1 MILESDIGIDI
12 NGLMYVLFKQGINL
26 PSEESFVIDIKNDTI
41 LYFYQGQRVYVK
53 DNKLIGKLQLINA
66 KSGRFELK
74 CVISNTLKII
84 INDYTEEYS
93 FINDIDKNEL
103 IDDKLIEEEKIRNL
117 DIAKT
122 KYINYINQTICTLEQ
137 IKDKIDPY
145 LIYKIKEAYEIIY
158 VDITVE
164 EYEAAQKQIEGW
176 VNPILEN
183 ISFLFLR
190 VVFLFLPTIPNLTL
204 FTVFSAPR
212 PTFPAA
218 PNTPLPVLPTILNI
232 PFVILLAPLIGLRGN
247 LPTPF
252 PVFCNPFNIPAPA
265 FLNLP
270 VAFSTP
276 LITFILLS
284 PTFFAIIIYINII
297 FLIIH

>member
-93 FINDIDKNEL
+93 FINEIDKNEL

-164 EYEAAQKQIEGW
+164 EYEAAQKQIEGC

-183 ISFLFLR
+183 I
-190 VVFLFLPTIPNLTL
+190 
-204 FTVFSAPR
+204 
-212 PTFPAA
+212 
-218 PNTPLPVLPTILNI
+218 
-232 PFVILLAPLIGLRGN
+232 
-247 LPTPF
+247 
-252 PVFCNPFNIPAPA
+252 
-265 FLNLP
+265 
-270 VAFSTP
+270 
-276 LITFILLS
+276 
-284 PTFFAIIIYINII
+284 
-297 FLIIH
+297 